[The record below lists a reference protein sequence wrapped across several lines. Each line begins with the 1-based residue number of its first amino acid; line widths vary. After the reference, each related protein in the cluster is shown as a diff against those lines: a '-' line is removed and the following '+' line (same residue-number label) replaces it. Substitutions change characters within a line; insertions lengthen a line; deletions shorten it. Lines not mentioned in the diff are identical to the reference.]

1 MTATRSTL
9 IGGRSRPYA
18 YHRVGEDGKTR
29 SEARTTLRKLQHDL
43 RTPLGQILGYS
54 EMLEEELSERDLTQ
68 LLPDLRHIRTA
79 ATTLLGL
86 VDGVFRGDEGADTT
100 SLPAERDLANEP
112 TTLGGPSGRLLLVD
126 DEPANR
132 ELLGRQL
139 RRAGYDVSEA
149 ESGRVALAMI
159 EERAFDLVLLDVMMP
174 DLNGVRTLQL
184 IRHTRSVSELPVI
197 MATAL
202 AGTND
207 MVAALAAGANDY
219 VTKPF
224 DMALVSARIQAQLTL
239 RAAAQQIET
248 LAQQLEIR
256 NLFLRRTFGR
266 FLSDEVVTSLLES
279 DDGLEIRGERRRVS
293 ILVADLRGFTS
304 LTEALDPDEIV
315 AILNNY
321 LATMADVIQEY
332 EGTVDEFLGDAIL
345 AHFGALS
352 TRADDAERSVACAIA
367 MQLAIEEVNRVNRE
381 RRLPSVEMGIG
392 VATGDV
398 IVGNLG
404 SEKRSKH
411 TAIGSAVNLASR
423 IEGYTLGGEI
433 LLSQATFDDVED
445 LVQVDRVRE
454 VWPKGFEAPQQ
465 VHRVVGIRGK
475 YELALPVDRAL
486 FIDLVEPIPVRFAL
500 LEGKSVSGFLHD
512 GSIAALSSTGA
523 RIVSDADVSELAE
536 LRIELVGT
544 EGEDGVC
551 YAKVVDLGGGLEAI
565 FTVRFST
572 RSNVLERHALRDALT

>member
-1 MTATRSTL
+1 M
-9 IGGRSRPYA
+9 
-18 YHRVGEDGKTR
+18 
-29 SEARTTLRKLQHDL
+29 LRKLQHDL

-54 EMLEEELSERDLTQ
+54 EMLEEELSERDLMQ
-68 LLPDLRHIRTA
+68 LLPDVRHIRSA

-86 VDGVFRGDEGADTT
+86 VDGVFRSEDGADPR
-100 SLPAERDLANEP
+100 SPRAASGVPGEKP
-112 TTLGGPSGRLLLVD
+112 THADRSGRLLLVD
-126 DEPANR
+126 DESANR

-139 RRAGYDVSEA
+139 RRAGYEVSEA
-149 ESGRVALAMI
+149 ESGRAALTMI
-159 EERAFDLVLLDVMMP
+159 EERDFDLVLLDVMMP
-174 DLNGVRTLQL
+174 DLNGVQTLQL
-184 IRHTRSVSELPVI
+184 IRSTRSVSELPVI

-202 AGTND
+202 AGTSD
-207 MVAALAAGANDY
+207 MVAALDAGANDY

-224 DMALVSARIQAQLTL
+224 DMALVSARIQAQLAL
-239 RAAAQQIET
+239 RAAAREIET

-266 FLSDEVVTSLLES
+266 YLSDDVVTSLLES
-279 DDGLEIRGERRRVS
+279 DGGLEIRGERRRVS

-304 LTEALDPDEIV
+304 LTQALDPDEIV

-352 TRADDAERSVACAIA
+352 TREDDAERAVACAIA
-367 MQLAIEEVNRVNRE
+367 MQLAIEDVNRVSRE
-381 RRLPSVEMGIG
+381 RGLPAVEMGIG
-392 VATGDV
+392 VATGEV

-423 IEGYTLGGEI
+423 IEGYTMGGEI
-433 LLSQATFDDVED
+433 LLSQTTFDDVAD

-465 VHRVVGIRGK
+465 VHRVVGIHGK
-475 YELALPVDRAL
+475 YELAVPVDRAL
-486 FIDLVEPIPVRFAL
+486 FLDLVEPIPVRFAL

-512 GSIAALSSTGA
+512 GDIAALSSTGA
-523 RIVSDADVSELAE
+523 RIVSDADVSELDE
-536 LRIELVGT
+536 LRIEIVGT
-544 EGEDGVC
+544 EGEDDVC
-551 YAKVVDLGGGLEAI
+551 YAKVIDLGAGLEAV

-572 RSNVLERHALRDALT
+572 RSNVLARHAPRDALTQ

>member
-1 MTATRSTL
+1 VGADGSTN
-9 IGGRSRPYA
+9 
-18 YHRVGEDGKTR
+18 

-68 LLPDLRHIRTA
+68 LLPDLRHIRSA

-86 VDGVFRGDEGADTT
+86 VDGVFRSDEVTDPTSPLGPSGLAD
-100 SLPAERDLANEP
+100 EP
-112 TTLGGPSGRLLLVD
+112 STLGGRSGRLLLVD
-126 DEPANR
+126 DESSNR

-139 RRAGYDVSEA
+139 ARAGYNVSQA
-149 ESGRVALAMI
+149 ESGRAALTMI
-159 EERAFDLVLLDVMMP
+159 EGCEFDLVLLDVMMP
-174 DLNGVRTLQL
+174 DLNGVQTLEF
-184 IRHTRSVSELPVI
+184 IRRTRSVSELPVI

-202 AGTND
+202 TGTND

-239 RAAAQQIET
+239 RAAAQQIEV
-248 LAQQLEIR
+248 LVQQLEIR

-266 FLSDEVVTSLLES
+266 FLSDDVVTSLLES

-304 LTEALDPDEIV
+304 LTQALDPDEIV

-352 TRADDAERSVACAIA
+352 TRDDDAERAVACAIA
-367 MQLAIEEVNRVNRE
+367 MQLAIEDVNRVNRE
-381 RRLPSVEMGIG
+381 RRLPAVEMGIG

-423 IEGYTLGGEI
+423 IEGYTMGGEI
-433 LLSQATFDDVED
+433 LLSQATFDDVAE

-465 VHRVVGIRGK
+465 IHRVVGIRGK
-475 YELALPVDRAL
+475 YELTVPVDRAL
-486 FIDLVEPIPVRFAL
+486 FVDLVEPIPVRFAL
-500 LEGKSVSGFLHD
+500 LEGKAVTGLLHD
-512 GSIAALSSTGA
+512 GNIAALSSTGA

-536 LRIELVGT
+536 LRIEVAGT

-551 YAKVVDLGGGLEAI
+551 YAKVVDLGAGLEAV

-572 RSNVLERHALRDALT
+572 RSTVLERHAPRDALTQ

>member
-1 MTATRSTL
+1 
-9 IGGRSRPYA
+9 
-18 YHRVGEDGKTR
+18 VGADGKTS

-54 EMLEEELSERDLTQ
+54 EMLEEELGERDLTQ
-68 LLPDLRHIRTA
+68 LLPDLRHIHDA

-86 VDGVFRGDEGADTT
+86 VDGVFRGEEDTDTT
-100 SLPAERDLANEP
+100 PRPAERELANELRA
-112 TTLGGPSGRLLLVD
+112 LGGRSGRLLLVD

-139 RRAGYDVSEA
+139 QRAGYDVSEA
-149 ESGRVALAMI
+149 ESGRAALAMI

-174 DLNGVRTLQL
+174 DLNGVQTLQL
-184 IRHTRSVSELPVI
+184 IRQTRSVSELPVI

-224 DMALVSARIQAQLTL
+224 DMALVSARIQTQLTL

-266 FLSDEVVTSLLES
+266 FLSDDVVTSLLES

-293 ILVADLRGFTS
+293 VLVADLRGFTS
-304 LTEALDPDEIV
+304 LTEALEPDEIV
-315 AILNNY
+315 SILNNY

-345 AHFGALS
+345 AHFGSLS
-352 TRADDAERSVACAIA
+352 TRADDAERAVACAIA

-423 IEGYTLGGEI
+423 LEGYTMGGEI
-433 LLSQATFDDVED
+433 LLAQATFDDVED
-445 LVQVDRVRE
+445 LVHVDRVRE
-454 VWPKGFEAPQQ
+454 VWPKGFKAPQP

-475 YELALPVDRAL
+475 YQLALPVDRAL

-500 LEGKSVSGFLHD
+500 LEGKSVSGYLHD

-551 YAKVVDLGGGLEAI
+551 YAKVVDLGAGLEAV